1 MLFANTIETKTI
13 HAKRNS
19 TCTRAMPAC
28 SYGFDGNNWPKMV
41 NTLLPIDIVP
51 GKANGVCRKTIY
63 RTRKTFRFA
72 KKSVDFSSSRNFFA
86 RNLRNITTL
95 FESSC
100 TNENNKLL
108 YEIKED
114 NSLSS
119 SSAAAARTK
128 WRNFLTLHE
137 CLCVCVR
144 NAMLS
149 FLLLSGICWRN
160 HAIQMGIEIAG
171 APISQM
177 LLFQHFFYFSLANIS
192 YVLLFSFLWFYIDFR
207 NWMKTFLMS
216 LHGKAHWLWLSSVV
230 VPVDGS
236 EIFGARDT
244 IVKSNANKLARTW
257 LLCLCYA
264 LVMAF
269 ARDNNNNNHHHHQP
283 CRGSCS
289 KWHNRIT
296 TNDVKTEWEKWQRSK

>member
-1 MLFANTIETKTI
+1 MLFANTMETKTI
-13 HAKRNS
+13 HGKRNS

-177 LLFQHFFYFSLANIS
+177 PIVSTFLLFFFGKYIVCIIILLLMILYWLQKLNENFPNVVAWKSPLAVAVVCRRAGWWEWN
-192 YVLLFSFLWFYIDFR
+192 FR
-207 NWMKTFLMS
+207 C
-216 LHGKAHWLWLSSVV
+216 
-230 VPVDGS
+230 
-236 EIFGARDT
+236 AR
-244 IVKSNANKLARTW
+244 
-257 LLCLCYA
+257 
-264 LVMAF
+264 
-269 ARDNNNNNHHHHQP
+269 
-283 CRGSCS
+283 
-289 KWHNRIT
+289 HNRKI
-296 TNDVKTEWEKWQRSK
+296 